1 VRNES
6 GSDIFNWGP
15 RPAEAQQLVNK
26 MKAEN
31 ADFETIKVAL
41 QNWHNNDKGL
51 SLCRGLN
58 TLFKQTMTPQGK

>member
-6 GSDIFNWGP
+6 GSDIFNWEP
-15 RPAEAQQLVNK
+15 RPAEAKQLVNK

-41 QNWHNNDKGL
+41 QNWYNNDKGL
-51 SLCRGLN
+51 SLCRELN